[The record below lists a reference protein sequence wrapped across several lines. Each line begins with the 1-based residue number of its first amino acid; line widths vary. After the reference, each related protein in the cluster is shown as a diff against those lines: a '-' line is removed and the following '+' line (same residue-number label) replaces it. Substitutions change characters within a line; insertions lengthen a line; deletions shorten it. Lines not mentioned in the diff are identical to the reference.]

1 MSIFLVAAAALQAAA
16 PPAVPP
22 PGAAANWVEIGST
35 EQRRAWID
43 AGGLR
48 RDGDLVRVSGRIR
61 FAAVDETGAQRLT
74 YENEIDCAART
85 WRVLNFTA
93 TAPDGSVVT
102 RADDLYEQLEPI
114 RPGTN
119 AAEIYTL
126 VCPAAAATT
135 PS

>member
-1 MSIFLVAAAALQAAA
+1 MSIFLVAAALQAA
-16 PPAVPP
+16 VPHTAAP
-22 PGAAANWVEIGST
+22 PGAAENWVEVGSN

-43 AGGLR
+43 TGGLR

-61 FAAVDETGAQRLT
+61 FAEVDEAGAQRLT

-85 WRVLNFTA
+85 WRVLSFTA

-102 RADDLYEQLEPI
+102 RAADLGEQLEPI

-126 VCPAAAATT
+126 VCPAAAST
-135 PS
+135 PG